1 MKDNKIQYNMAV
13 EYLFSLMRT
22 FDQQDIFENGKV
34 LIYRNREIDKYC
46 LEIRNSMDPKAKR
59 FLRKFVNGFTV
70 GLLAIIAYALRQK
83 IERPQELI
91 DFLSQAT
98 PKDITNMI
106 LRGFNIT
113 KVTEDSTLEE
123 IREAISDM
131 VDVQFDFNKGNHGIL
146 ESFMVDPSFKKELVI
161 YLKLYYKEF
170 FSPIEEEIEQKL
182 KDIVERHEKIK
193 GEDEERFIRHFLPL
207 IMSESQ
213 EVRSLTDIYVSYFD
227 EISNIFLCYS
237 GDLDKTYIYGS
248 SLEQKMDPS
257 YINLIRKE
265 FFNLLQDDT
274 RYKIMRL
281 LATKKWYGKELA
293 DHFGLTTATV
303 SYHLNRLNKFGVVE
317 IEKGIHKRYY
327 YSLNKVVL
335 TELYMR
341 VLDDLLEGK

>member
-1 MKDNKIQYNMAV
+1 MAV

-46 LEIRNSMDPKAKR
+46 LEVRNNMDLDAKK
-59 FLRKFVNGFTV
+59 FLRKFVNGFTI
-70 GLLAIIAYALRQK
+70 GLLAIIGYALRENMGK
-83 IERPQELI
+83 PQELI

-98 PKDITNMI
+98 PKEFMNMI

-131 VDVQFDFNKGNHGIL
+131 VDLQFDFKQGDYIIL
-146 ESFMVDPSFKKELVI
+146 ETFIMEPSFKKELVS
-161 YLKLYYKEF
+161 YLQRYYENF
-170 FSPIEEEIEQKL
+170 FSRIEEEIEEKL
-182 KDIVERHEKIK
+182 RKIVEKHEKIK
-193 GEDEERFIRHFLPL
+193 AEEEDRFIHHFLPL
-207 IMSESQ
+207 MMSESEQ
-213 EVRSLTDIYVSYFD
+213 VRSQTDLYVSYFD

-237 GDLDKTYIYGS
+237 GDVDKTYIYGS

-281 LATKKWYGKELA
+281 LGTKKWYGKELA

-303 SYHLNRLNKFGVVE
+303 SYHLNRLNKFGVVD

-327 YSLNKVVL
+327 YSLNKVVVK
-335 TELYMR
+335 ELYMR